1 MGRNLRVVLAGCG
14 GMSKAW
20 LNTATKIEGLEVV
33 GLVDIV
39 ADAARARRDEYG
51 LTGAGIY
58 TDLDEALRESKP
70 DILFDVT
77 IPEVHT
83 FNALSAFAHGVH
95 VLSEKPMSHSIAD
108 AQRALDAAQAAG
120 VQYSVMQNRRFQRQ
134 IRRVRELVR
143 SGVLGEL
150 TTVNVDFYVGA
161 HFGGFRDRMEHVL
174 LLDMAIHT
182 FDALRYLSGAD
193 AEAVY
198 CREWNPAGSW
208 YDHDA
213 SAVAIFEMT
222 HGITATYR
230 GSWCA
235 EGLRTTWE
243 SDWRLIGTRGSA
255 RWDGGDG
262 FQAEVVPEGAPAA
275 FMRVVEPVE
284 LPELDTTGFE
294 DGHDSCIRNFV
305 EAVCSGAVP
314 ETPASDNIKS
324 LAMVFGAIASA
335 EAGRRQVVD
344 SDSG

>member
-1 MGRNLRVVLAGCG
+1 MAQKLRVLLAGCG
-14 GMSKAW
+14 GMSKGW
-20 LNTATKIEGLEVV
+20 LNTATQIEGVEIV

-39 ADAARARRDEYG
+39 AEAARARRDEYG
-51 LTGAGIY
+51 LSDAGVF
-58 TDLDEALRESKP
+58 TDLGEALRESKP

-77 IPEVHT
+77 IPEAHT
-83 FNALSAFAHGVH
+83 TNALTAFAHGVH
-95 VLSEKPMSHSIAD
+95 VLSEKPMSHGMAE
-108 AQRALDAAQAAG
+108 ARRALDAAQAAG
-120 VQYSVMQNRRFQRQ
+120 LQYGVMQNRRFQRQ

-182 FDALRYLSGAD
+182 FDALRFISGAD

-222 HGITATYR
+222 RGITATYR

-262 FQAEVVPEGAPAA
+262 FQAEVVPDGALAA
-275 FMRVVEPVE
+275 FIRAVEPVA

-294 DGHDSCIRNFV
+294 NGHDSCIRNFV
-305 EAVCSGAVP
+305 DAVRTGVAP

-324 LAMVFGAIASA
+324 LAMVFSAIESA
-335 EAGRRQVVD
+335 EAGRRQAVD
-344 SDSG
+344 SDSE